1 MHQVAFL
8 SALAEESTEK
18 EPILDFGGFGDK
30 TKKIAWIIIIRGRF

>member
-18 EPILDFGGFGDK
+18 EPILDSGGFGNK
-30 TKKIAWIIIIRGRF
+30 CRKKHFRLL